1 MTDNNNERRLLAMMR
16 KTLTNIARE
25 TAPQQGR
32 HSLLTESTVKDIR
45 DCLQIISLREREL
58 ADAEGKPARFKPVT
72 KDHKQRSDKVVSAPK
87 LSSPKRD

>member
-1 MTDNNNERRLLAMMR
+1 MR

-58 ADAEGKPARFKPVT
+58 ADAEGKLARFKPFT
-72 KDHKQRSDKVVSAPK
+72 KDHKQRSDKVVSGPK
-87 LSSPKRD
+87 MASPKKED